1 MCSSAMIDDMFNE
14 AKSQLDKK
22 LEVLQMQLKES
33 HQYLS
38 RLLKESSYRKYKQIE
53 NCVVNIIDTKLSKP
67 MDKHEQ
73 LEITVNSLLESNQAS
88 AEKYETLKTFVD
100 CLATDSVSA
109 KKLKE
114 IEMSLN
120 LNTQTCTI
128 IEEELRGLTD
138 DILEERRN
146 LRQVINLIAENSVS
160 AEKIVELET
169 LMNALAENSVSR
181 DYLDAELN
189 KKAKEKLNELQKI
202 NSAIE
207 DICNKN
213 SALEETND
221 TLQAYIK
228 KMEKRDNNSLL
239 MEEINKQ
246 LKIIKAMQS
255 ENNACKLKYEKL
267 MKETYENLNTNVI
280 RIIQNLLEKQIP

>member
-22 LEVLQMQLKES
+22 LKVLQMQLKES

-38 RLLKESSYRKYKQIE
+38 RLLKERSYNKYKQIE

-100 CLATDSVSA
+100 WLATDSVSA
-109 KKLKE
+109 NKLKE
-114 IEMSLN
+114 IEMSLD

-128 IEEELRGLTD
+128 IEEKLRGLTA

-213 SALEETND
+213 ICS
-221 TLQAYIK
+221 
-228 KMEKRDNNSLL
+228 
-239 MEEINKQ
+239 
-246 LKIIKAMQS
+246 
-255 ENNACKLKYEKL
+255 
-267 MKETYENLNTNVI
+267 
-280 RIIQNLLEKQIP
+280 